1 MRCWCLLERVLCP
14 RRRGKP
20 KPGNAGKVLPQQETS
35 CWSQRLAY
43 LFLNCTK
50 LRRMCTSNWTVSPS
64 FLCLWVLEQRVMLKY
79 TVCCRFLPAGSQVV
93 FAVSSPSSSCFPA
106 LVGFVYEKSTK
117 KFVSV
122 KTFHTRGTFI
132 WAAARP
138 FTGRSRS
145 IWWHLSWRLWE
156 LQRPL
161 SLPTVDSAVRKIRRR
176 RRNSQRCFCFQQNS
190 RKTTENKCRGGRAKI
205 ALDLCNCACRQA
217 CKREA
222 AQNIHSVQI
231 QWEWDSLQ
239 TQRKLLF

>member
-1 MRCWCLLERVLCP
+1 MLSCCYLWSGVCL
-14 RRRGKP
+14 
-20 KPGNAGKVLPQQETS
+20 Q
-35 CWSQRLAY
+35 Y
-43 LFLNCTK
+43 L
-50 LRRMCTSNWTVSPS
+50 R
-64 FLCLWVLEQRVMLKY
+64 LCLPSPHRAAAV
-79 TVCCRFLPAGSQVV
+79 FLPL
-93 FAVSSPSSSCFPA
+93 
-106 LVGFVYEKSTK
+106 LVLLRKESKK

-138 FTGRSRS
+138 STGRSRS

-161 SLPTVDSAVRKIRRR
+161 SLPTVDSAVRKIRPRR
-176 RRNSQRCFCFQQNS
+176 FSRARRNSQRCFCFQQNS

-217 CKREA
+217 CEREA
-222 AQNIHSVQI
+222 AQNIHGVQI

-239 TQRKLLF
+239 TQWKQLL